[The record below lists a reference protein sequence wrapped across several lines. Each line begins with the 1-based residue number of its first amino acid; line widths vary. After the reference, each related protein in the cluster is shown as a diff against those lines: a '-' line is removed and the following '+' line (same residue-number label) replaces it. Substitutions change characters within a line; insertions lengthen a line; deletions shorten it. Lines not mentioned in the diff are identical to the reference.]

1 MAPTEYPRQ
10 NRLFLFFHS
19 IRFRLSLWFGL
30 VLAVIL
36 IAFSLFIYYRQTQD
50 AYNQAAARL
59 AIRAGEMN
67 LAFSRAIRGG
77 NDDNYF
83 NNGNSSGGPFTLH
96 EGEVVILI
104 NRLGQITTFSGPIAA
119 DEAKSLAIIATQQEP
134 NNNLVIYHI
143 KSAASKSKEEIT
155 YLFITT
161 TLGYEKQTIG
171 WITLG
176 QQLDPYG
183 QLSRLAWTLLI
194 AGLVTL
200 AAALA
205 GGYWLAD
212 RALRP
217 VKTITRTAQAISESG
232 LDRRLNLKSRD
243 ELGELAHTFDRML
256 DRLQAAFNRQRQ
268 FTADASHELRT
279 PLTIIGLETGRA
291 LSGSRSKDELQ
302 QALQIIQSE
311 NKFMSRLVE
320 ELLTLARMD
329 SGQLRLTKE
338 PLDLS
343 DLALDVTERF
353 ASLAD
358 QKGIELKTG
367 DLPELTILGDRLTLA
382 QMIANLVDNAIKYS
396 PEGGGHW
403 VCVETGSS
411 DTAAAPTAWVRISD
425 NGSGIAAEHLPH
437 LFDRFYRVDSARS
450 HNLDDE
456 EKNIPG
462 SGLGLAIVQWIV
474 QIHDGTI
481 QVTSQPG
488 QGSTFE
494 VHFPLPPAAIISA
507 RKASSLPAAR
517 QNKPASAASPRGRNH
532 QSGSSPGPV

>member
-1 MAPTEYPRQ
+1 MAQREVRKK

-36 IAFSLFIYYRQTQD
+36 FAFSIFVYFRQTQD

-59 AIRAGEMN
+59 AIRISEMN

-77 NDDNYF
+77 GDDNWPDAS
-83 NNGNSSGGPFTLH
+83 GNASGSPFTLH
-96 EGEVVILI
+96 EGEVVVLV
-104 NRLGQITTFSGPIAA
+104 NNLGQITTFSGPIGEN
-119 DEAKSLAIIATQQEP
+119 DAKALSVIAMQQEP
-134 NNNLVIYHI
+134 NNRLSIYHL
-143 KSAASKSKEEIT
+143 KSREKKEDLT
-155 YLFITT
+155 YLFISTPV
-161 TLGYEKQTIG
+161 GYENHPLG

-183 QLSRLAWTLLI
+183 LLSRLMWTLIL
-194 AGLVTL
+194 AGSATL

-205 GGYWLAD
+205 GGYWLSD

-232 LDRRLNLKSRD
+232 LDRRLNLKTQD
-243 ELGELAHTFDRML
+243 ELGELANTFDQML

-291 LSGSRSKDELQ
+291 LSSGRSSADFH
-302 QALQIIQSE
+302 QALEIIQSE

-329 SGQLRLTKE
+329 SGQIRLNKE

-343 DLALDVTERF
+343 DLALEVIERF
-353 ASLAD
+353 APIAE
-358 QKGIELKTG
+358 QKGIQLKTG
-367 DLPELTILGDRLTLA
+367 DLPELFILGDRVTLA
-382 QMIANLVDNAIKYS
+382 QMVGNLVDNAIKYS
-396 PEGGGHW
+396 PPGEDQW
-403 VCVETGSS
+403 VCVETGTGQDGTDSF
-411 DTAAAPTAWVRISD
+411 AWVRVVD
-425 NGSGIAAEHLPH
+425 NGSGIAGEHIPH

-450 HNLDDE
+450 HNMGEDE
-456 EKNIPG
+456 EKTIPG

-474 QIHDGTI
+474 EIHQGNI
-481 QVTSQPG
+481 QVKSEPG

-494 VHFPLPPAAIISA
+494 ARFPLPPPATLSA
-507 RKASSLPAAR
+507 RTISPQLPA
-517 QNKPASAASPRGRNH
+517 
-532 QSGSSPGPV
+532 